1 MQHQQAISARRLK
14 RKVGTRQQVIIDEV
28 GPTVEH
34 GDVRVERGGLCA
46 DLVDA
51 AFRAYNAGRLAEA
64 CHLFSEKMIA
74 GGGTVGLS
82 LTGAAASAFAGSR

>member
-1 MQHQQAISARRLK
+1 MQVDPLFHPPYGARSRMSSLHKKFPRLLPK
-14 RKVGTRQQVIIDEV
+14 PIRKGS
-28 GPTVEH
+28 
-34 GDVRVERGGLCA
+34 DVA

-82 LTGAAASAFAGSR
+82 LTGALTPAGLGTAALP